1 MTAND
6 KRVKY
11 ACYAT
16 NVSTSIVAN
25 LSPLLF
31 LTFHSLYGVSF
42 TLLGLLVFIN
52 FGTQLLI
59 DLMLS
64 LFSDKFNMAKTV
76 KIIPVLTT
84 LGLIIYAVFPYIFP
98 NLVYLGL
105 VIGTIIFAA
114 SNGFAEVLLTPVI
127 AALPSE
133 NPERETSKLH
143 SVYAWGVA
151 VIIIVG
157 TLFLLFLGNH
167 NWQWLVLCFT
177 AVPVVAT
184 ILYLG
189 AKIPQMQSAEKATG
203 IKRLFKQKQLW
214 LCVFAIFLGGAS
226 ECTMGQWASSYLE
239 QALGLPKVWGDIF
252 GVALFS
258 VMLGL
263 GRSLYAKYGKNV
275 EGVLLISA
283 ISTALCYLGVI
294 VFNVPILGLIC
305 CALTGLCTAMLW
317 PGSLVVGAN
326 RMPFGGVF
334 MYAMMAAGG
343 DFGAALVPQLVGVI
357 TDVVAN
363 SSNSAN
369 VAATL
374 GITVE
379 QLSLKAGMLV
389 GLLFP
394 VVAILVFFI
403 IFKGRKNKNISI
415 GDL

>member
-59 DLMLS
+59 DLILS

-76 KIIPVLTT
+76 KIIPVLTA
-84 LGLIIYAVFPYIFP
+84 LGLIIYAVFPYVFP

-189 AKIPQMQSAEKATG
+189 AKIPQMQAAEKATG

-294 VFNVPILGLIC
+294 VFNVPVLGLIC